1 MKHRTAITAR
11 WLVQPADSK
20 KGKKAHELKPRAS
33 SRPTYRSVAMRRQK
47 KNGKKEEEISPTLAE
62 PKIRYRTFPSLSR
75 IRILGGGRGVENRAE
90 KRSIVKLAQGWGHR
104 RFGLDLMEESRN
116 DRPAVLAEEEGSGGG
131 GDDDDLAEADTEGRK
146 CNRSQELE
154 IESNFLHL
162 LALSLLSPLPRPDHS
177 FSQTVGF
184 RSSSTAACPPLS
196 PHRFPRNRSATS
208 RNFLAEWSKI
218 VYILFFPLLIHSVH
232 S

>member
-1 MKHRTAITAR
+1 MGRKRR
-11 WLVQPADSK
+11 KSLPLWPSQ
-20 KGKKAHELKPRAS
+20 
-33 SRPTYRSVAMRRQK
+33 RSDIERFLLFRESESW
-47 KNGKKEEEISPTLAE
+47 EEEE
-62 PKIRYRTFPSLSR
+62 
-75 IRILGGGRGVENRAE
+75 GVENRAE

-131 GDDDDLAEADTEGRK
+131 DDDDDLAEADTEGRK